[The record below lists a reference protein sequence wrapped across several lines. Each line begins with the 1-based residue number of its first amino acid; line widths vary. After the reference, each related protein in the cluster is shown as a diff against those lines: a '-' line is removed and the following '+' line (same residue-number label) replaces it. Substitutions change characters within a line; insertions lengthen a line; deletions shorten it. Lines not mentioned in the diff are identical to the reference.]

1 MVNDEHDD
9 HLEPRQRTRWPADDI
24 QKYAKEMA
32 RRDGYDTVFTR
43 APNSKGK
50 WVSTLT
56 PRAVSSICSR
66 MWQPGKTRSASFIRK
81 TNVVFVR
88 APDLAQILNVD
99 IDVIDKLAGQVL
111 DRDGVQA
118 AYVMA
123 DDDEGFSEWELTP
136 HAARCIEVAVRIGRL
151 S

>member
-1 MVNDEHDD
+1 MSVTTTWSLAKE
-9 HLEPRQRTRWPADDI
+9 LGWPADDI

-66 MWQPGKTRSASFIRK
+66 VAAWQDPVGQLIRK

-136 HAARCIEVAVRIGRL
+136 HAARCIEMAVRIGRL

>member
-1 MVNDEHDD
+1 MIVTTWILARE
-9 HLEPRQRTRWPADDI
+9 LGWPADDV
-24 QKYAKEMA
+24 QKYAIEMA
-32 RRDGYDTVFTR
+32 RRDGYDTVFKR
-43 APNSKGK
+43 VPNARGK
-50 WVSTLT
+50 LVWTLT

-66 MWQPGKTRSASFIRK
+66 VAAWQDPVGQLIRK

-99 IDVIDKLAGQVL
+99 VDVIDKLAGQVL
-111 DRDGVQA
+111 DRDGAQA

-123 DDDEGFSEWELTP
+123 DDNEGFSEWELTP
-136 HAARCIEVAVRIGRL
+136 HAARCIEMAVRTGRL